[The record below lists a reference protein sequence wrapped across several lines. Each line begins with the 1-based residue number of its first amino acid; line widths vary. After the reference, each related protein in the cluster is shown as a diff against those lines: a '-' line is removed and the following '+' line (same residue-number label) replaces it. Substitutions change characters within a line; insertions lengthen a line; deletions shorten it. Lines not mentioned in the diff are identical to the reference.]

1 MNLRFALFSAT
12 RNNMTKR
19 AILLLF
25 VISYWFV
32 GCNRVE
38 PEQVKLSTHVL
49 QLKVGEVHILTAVA
63 TQEVIWHSSDTLV
76 AEVMKGVVTGKQVG
90 TALITARVGNAEAVC
105 QVYVTGREGQTLALP
120 ITYLQL
126 ERDTTYQ
133 MCPSSLYDL
142 PLVWQ
147 SSDTSVAIVEPSG
160 LMRTKQAGHTTITVS
175 NGFEN
180 ASCYV
185 AVKHRW
191 SEYQL
196 VWSDE
201 FDGTALNTANWNIE
215 VNGNGG
221 GNQELQYYTS
231 RPTNLRVENG
241 ILIIEAHKENYQG
254 KRYTSARINTMNKQ
268 TFLYG
273 KIEARIAFPSGGG
286 TWPAFW
292 MMGQDYSR
300 VGWPACG
307 EIDIVEHVG
316 NEPNMNTHALHYPYK
331 SGGNCWSVQKQHE
344 NIENQYHTY
353 AIEWLQ
359 EEEYGRDIIRFLY
372 DGQLQ
377 AVQSE
382 TLENMDNEFFWP
394 FNKPHFI
401 LLNMAIGGSMGG
413 QVNEQIFNQP
423 IQMKVDWVRVY
434 QRIEI

>member
-1 MNLRFALFSAT
+1 
-12 RNNMTKR
+12 MTKR

-160 LMRTKQAGHTTITVS
+160 LVRTKQAGHTTITVS

-201 FDGTALNTANWNIE
+201 FDGTTLNAANWNIE

-434 QRIEI
+434 QRTEI

>member
-160 LMRTKQAGHTTITVS
+160 LVRTKQAGHTTITVS

-201 FDGTALNTANWNIE
+201 FDGTTLNAANWNIE

-434 QRIEI
+434 QRTEI

>member
-1 MNLRFALFSAT
+1 
-12 RNNMTKR
+12 MTKR

-401 LLNMAIGGSMGG
+401 LLNMAIGGNMGG

-434 QRIEI
+434 QRTEI

>member
-1 MNLRFALFSAT
+1 
-12 RNNMTKR
+12 MTKR

-25 VISYWFV
+25 VISYCFV

-160 LMRTKQAGHTTITVS
+160 LIRTKQAGHTTITVS
-175 NGFEN
+175 NGLEN
-180 ASCYV
+180 ASCFV
-185 AVKHRW
+185 EVKHRW
-191 SEYQL
+191 GEYQL

-201 FDGTALNTANWNIE
+201 FDGTALNTADWNIE

-221 GNQELQYYTS
+221 GNQELQYYTD
-231 RPTNLRVENG
+231 RATNLRVENG
-241 ILIIEAHKENYQG
+241 TLIIEARKESYMG
-254 KRYTSARINTMNKQ
+254 KRYTSARINTMNKH

-292 MMGQDYSR
+292 MMGHDYSR

-316 NEPNMNTHALHYPYK
+316 NQPNMNTHALHYPYK
-331 SGGNCWSVQKQHE
+331 SGGNCWSVHKQHE
-344 NIENQYHTY
+344 SIENQYHTY

-359 EEEYGRDIIRFLY
+359 EEEYGRDMIRFLY
-372 DGQLQ
+372 DGQVQ

-382 TLENMDNEFFWP
+382 TLENMDNEYFWP

-413 QVNEQIFNQP
+413 QVSEQIFNQSV
-423 IQMKVDWVRVY
+423 QMKVDWVRVY
-434 QRIEI
+434 QRKEI

>member
-1 MNLRFALFSAT
+1 
-12 RNNMTKR
+12 MTKR

-160 LMRTKQAGHTTITVS
+160 LVRTKQAGHTTITVS

-201 FDGTALNTANWNIE
+201 FDGTTLNTANWNIE

-268 TFLYG
+268 AFLYG

-292 MMGQDYSR
+292 MMGHDYSR

-434 QRIEI
+434 QRTEI

>member
-1 MNLRFALFSAT
+1 
-12 RNNMTKR
+12 MTKR

-201 FDGTALNTANWNIE
+201 FDGTTLNTANWNIE

-434 QRIEI
+434 QRTEI

>member
-1 MNLRFALFSAT
+1 
-12 RNNMTKR
+12 MTKR

-160 LMRTKQAGHTTITVS
+160 LIRTKQAGHTTITVS

-201 FDGTALNTANWNIE
+201 FDGTTLNTANWNIE

-292 MMGQDYSR
+292 MMGHDYSR

-434 QRIEI
+434 QRTEI

>member
-1 MNLRFALFSAT
+1 
-12 RNNMTKR
+12 MTKR

-160 LMRTKQAGHTTITVS
+160 LIRTKQAGHTTITVS

-201 FDGTALNTANWNIE
+201 FDGTTLNTANWNIE

-434 QRIEI
+434 QRTEI

>member
-1 MNLRFALFSAT
+1 MNRHVA
-12 RNNMTKR
+12 
-19 AILLLF
+19 LLLLVVVYAF
-25 VISYWFV
+25 TACSTSQ
-32 GCNRVE
+32 
-38 PEQVKLSTHVL
+38 PELLHLSTHVL
-49 QLKVGEVHILTAVA
+49 QLQVGEVHILTAA
-63 TQEVIWHSSDTLV
+63 TSDKVIWQSEDTLV
-76 AEVMKGVVTGKQVG
+76 AQVLHGVVTAKQVG
-90 TALITARVGNAEAVC
+90 TTRIIAQAGKAQSVC
-105 QVYVTGREGQTLALP
+105 QVFVAGAEGQTLALP
-120 ITYLQL
+120 AYLQL
-126 ERDTTYQ
+126 ERDTTYLLQ
-133 MCPSSLYDL
+133 PASLYDI
-142 PLVWQ
+142 PLAWQ
-147 SSDTSVAIVEPSG
+147 SSDTLVATVNAEG
-160 LMRTKQAGHTTITVS
+160 LITTHQAGRTTLTVS
-175 NGFEN
+175 NGFET
-180 ASCYV
+180 ASCYL

-191 SEYQL
+191 GEYQL

-201 FDGTALNTANWNIE
+201 FDAATLNTSNWNIE

-221 GNQELQYYTS
+221 GNQEQQYYTA

-292 MMGQDYSR
+292 MMGNDYSR

-307 EIDIVEHVG
+307 EIDIIEHVG
-316 NEPNMNTHALHYPYK
+316 NQPNMITHALHYPYK
-331 SGGNCWSVQKQHE
+331 SGGNCWSVQKTQN

-359 EEEYGRDIIRFLY
+359 EEEYGRDVIRFLY
-372 DGQLQ
+372 DGQVQ

-382 TLENMDNEFFWP
+382 TLENMDNEYFWP
-394 FNKPHFI
+394 FNKPNFI

-413 QVNEQIFNQP
+413 QVNDQIFSQP

-434 QRIEI
+434 QRKEIE

>member
-1 MNLRFALFSAT
+1 
-12 RNNMTKR
+12 MTKR

-201 FDGTALNTANWNIE
+201 FDGTTLNTANWNIE

-241 ILIIEAHKENYQG
+241 ILIIESHKENYQG

-434 QRIEI
+434 QRTEI

>member
-160 LMRTKQAGHTTITVS
+160 LVRTKQAGHTTITVS

-201 FDGTALNTANWNIE
+201 FDGTTLNTANWNIE

-268 TFLYG
+268 AFLYG

-292 MMGQDYSR
+292 MMGHDYSR

-434 QRIEI
+434 QRTEI

>member
-1 MNLRFALFSAT
+1 
-12 RNNMTKR
+12 MTKR

-25 VISYWFV
+25 VISYCFV

-160 LMRTKQAGHTTITVS
+160 LIRTKQAGHTTITVS

-201 FDGTALNTANWNIE
+201 FDGTTLNTANWNIE

-254 KRYTSARINTMNKQ
+254 KRYTSARINTMNKH

-292 MMGQDYSR
+292 MMGHDYSR

-434 QRIEI
+434 QRTEI

>member
-25 VISYWFV
+25 VISYCFV

-160 LMRTKQAGHTTITVS
+160 LIRTKQAGHTTITVS

-201 FDGTALNTANWNIE
+201 FDGTTLNTANWNIE

-434 QRIEI
+434 QRTEI

>member
-1 MNLRFALFSAT
+1 
-12 RNNMTKR
+12 MTKR

-32 GCNRVE
+32 GCHRVE

-133 MCPSSLYDL
+133 MYPSSLYDL

-160 LMRTKQAGHTTITVS
+160 LIRTKQAGHTTITVS

-201 FDGTALNTANWNIE
+201 FDGTTLNTANWNIE

-434 QRIEI
+434 QRTEI

>member
-160 LMRTKQAGHTTITVS
+160 LIRTKQAGHTTITVS

-201 FDGTALNTANWNIE
+201 FDGTTLNTANWNIE

-221 GNQELQYYTS
+221 GNQEQQYYTS

-434 QRIEI
+434 QRTEI

>member
-1 MNLRFALFSAT
+1 
-12 RNNMTKR
+12 MTKR

-160 LMRTKQAGHTTITVS
+160 LIRTRQAGHTTITVS

-191 SEYQL
+191 SEYKL

-201 FDGTALNTANWNIE
+201 FDGTALNTADWNIE

-221 GNQELQYYTS
+221 GNQELQYYTD
-231 RPTNLRVENG
+231 RATNLRVENG
-241 ILIIEAHKENYQG
+241 TLIIEARKESYMG
-254 KRYTSARINTMNKQ
+254 KRYTSARINTMNKH

-292 MMGQDYSR
+292 MMGHDYSR

-331 SGGNCWSVQKQHE
+331 SGGNCWSVHKQHE

-359 EEEYGRDIIRFLY
+359 EEEYGRDMIRFLY
-372 DGQLQ
+372 DGQVQ

-434 QRIEI
+434 QRTEI

>member
-160 LMRTKQAGHTTITVS
+160 LIRTKQAGHTTITVS

-201 FDGTALNTANWNIE
+201 FDGTTLNTANWNIE

-434 QRIEI
+434 QRTEI

>member
-1 MNLRFALFSAT
+1 
-12 RNNMTKR
+12 MTKR

-25 VISYWFV
+25 VISYCFV

-160 LMRTKQAGHTTITVS
+160 LIRTKQAGHTTITVS

-201 FDGTALNTANWNIE
+201 FDGTTLNTANWNIE

-292 MMGQDYSR
+292 MMGHDYSR

-434 QRIEI
+434 QRTEI

>member
-1 MNLRFALFSAT
+1 
-12 RNNMTKR
+12 MTKR

-160 LMRTKQAGHTTITVS
+160 LIRTKQAGHTTITAS

-201 FDGTALNTANWNIE
+201 FDGTTLNTANWNIE

-254 KRYTSARINTMNKQ
+254 KRYTSARINTMNKH

-292 MMGQDYSR
+292 MMGHDYSR

-434 QRIEI
+434 QRTEI

>member
-1 MNLRFALFSAT
+1 MRYFLLQEISMSKRFV
-12 RNNMTKR
+12 
-19 AILLLF
+19 LLLF
-25 VISYWFV
+25 VAISCVLV
-32 GCNRVE
+32 GCKGVE
-38 PEQVKLSTHVL
+38 PDQVKLSTHVL

-63 TQEVIWHSSDTLV
+63 TQEVIWHSGDTLV
-76 AEVMKGVVTGKQVG
+76 ADVMKGVVTAKQVG
-90 TALITARVGNAEAVC
+90 TTLITARVGNAEAVC
-105 QVYVTGREGQTLALP
+105 QVYVTGDKGQTLALP
-120 ITYLQL
+120 IAYLQL

-142 PLVWQ
+142 PLTWQ
-147 SSDTSVAIVEPSG
+147 SSDTLVATIDTSG
-160 LMRTKQAGHTTITVS
+160 LIRTRKAGHTTITVS
-175 NGFEN
+175 NGLEN
-180 ASCYV
+180 ASCFV

-191 SEYQL
+191 GEYQL

-201 FDGTALNTANWNIE
+201 FDGTALNTADWNIE

-221 GNQELQYYTS
+221 GNQELQYYTD
-231 RPTNLRVENG
+231 RATNLRVENG
-241 ILIIEAHKENYQG
+241 TLIIEARKESYMG
-254 KRYTSARINTMNKQ
+254 KRYTSARINTMNKH

-292 MMGQDYSR
+292 MMGHDYSR

-316 NEPNMNTHALHYPYK
+316 NQPNMNTHALHYPYK
-331 SGGNCWSVQKQHE
+331 SGGNCWSVHKQHE

-359 EEEYGRDIIRFLY
+359 EEEYGRDMIRFLY
-372 DGQLQ
+372 DGQVQ

-382 TLENMDNEFFWP
+382 TLENMDNEYFWP

-413 QVNEQIFNQP
+413 QVSEQIFNQS

-434 QRIEI
+434 QRKEI

>member
-1 MNLRFALFSAT
+1 MNRHVA
-12 RNNMTKR
+12 
-19 AILLLF
+19 LLLLVVVYAF
-25 VISYWFV
+25 TACSTSQ
-32 GCNRVE
+32 
-38 PEQVKLSTHVL
+38 PELLQLSTHVL
-49 QLKVGEVHILTAVA
+49 QLQVGEVHILTAA
-63 TQEVIWHSSDTLV
+63 TSDKVIWQSEDTLV
-76 AEVMKGVVTGKQVG
+76 AQVLHGVVTAKQVG
-90 TALITARVGNAEAVC
+90 TTRIIAQAGKAQAVC
-105 QVYVTGREGQTLALP
+105 QVFVSGAEGQTLALP
-120 ITYLQL
+120 AYLQL
-126 ERDTTYQ
+126 ERNTTYLLQ
-133 MCPSSLYDL
+133 PASLYDI

-147 SSDTSVAIVEPSG
+147 SSDTLVATVNAEG
-160 LMRTKQAGHTTITVS
+160 LITTHQAGRTTLTVS
-175 NGFEN
+175 NGFET
-180 ASCYV
+180 ASCYL

-191 SEYQL
+191 GEYQL

-201 FDGTALNTANWNIE
+201 FDAATLNTDNWNIE

-221 GNQELQYYTS
+221 GNQELQYYTA

-292 MMGQDYSR
+292 MMGNDYSR

-307 EIDIVEHVG
+307 EIDIIEHVG
-316 NEPNMNTHALHYPYK
+316 NQPNMITHALHYPYK
-331 SGGNCWSVQKQHE
+331 SGGNCWSVQKTQN

-359 EEEYGRDIIRFLY
+359 EEEYGRDVIRFLY
-372 DGQLQ
+372 DGQVQ

-382 TLENMDNEFFWP
+382 TLENMDNEYFWS
-394 FNKPHFI
+394 FNKPNFI

-413 QVNEQIFNQP
+413 QVNDQIFSQP

-434 QRIEI
+434 QRKEIE